1 MNMSKLIVVCG
12 LGGSGK
18 TTTAAAL
25 SKKLNIVCLH
35 KDRIKAAIHDV
46 LELPTPKALSLLLKF
61 TEEQIAN
68 EVDLIIEGPFNF
80 KEDALI
86 FDRWKEKYKLDLTF
100 VICSA
105 DVQTRKERI
114 ELRERHT
121 CHAEADTKLLNEIEA
136 EVFDYSIMP
145 GRQINII
152 TNQATEKIIEDIAQQ
167 LQ

>member
-1 MNMSKLIVVCG
+1 MSKLIIVCG

-18 TTTAAAL
+18 TTTAKAL

-35 KDRIKAAIHDV
+35 KDKIKAVVHDV
-46 LELPTPKALSLLLKF
+46 LELQTPKALSLLLKL

-86 FDRWKEKYKLDLTF
+86 FERWKEKYKLDLSF
-100 VICSA
+100 IICST
-105 DVQTRKERI
+105 DVQTRINRI
-114 ELRERHT
+114 ESRERHA
-121 CHAEADTKLLNEIEA
+121 CHADADVKLLNQIKT

-145 GRQINII
+145 GRQIKIV
-152 TNQATEKIIEDIAQQ
+152 TNQATEKLIEDIVQK